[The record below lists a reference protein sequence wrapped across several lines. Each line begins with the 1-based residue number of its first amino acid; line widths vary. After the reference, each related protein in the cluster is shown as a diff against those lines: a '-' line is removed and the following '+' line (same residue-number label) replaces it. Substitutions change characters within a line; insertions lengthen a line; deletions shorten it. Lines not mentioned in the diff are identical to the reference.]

1 MNFEP
6 RPGSAVD
13 ERNGIVITAPRVLP
27 ASPPEDPSHIE
38 YQYLIHVHGERVDG
52 LGLFGSDE
60 FQGEGSL
67 RERRFTLDLS
77 RDWVLK
83 AALGFKEAIGNTDE
97 KFRFLQGLAE
107 GLVMANLDESSSKY
121 SIRYVAMTT
130 REALAQCGINLM
142 TPNLDELER
151 DIVLAEARVPVRVG

>member
-1 MNFEP
+1 MPLNFEP
-6 RPGSAVD
+6 RHGSAVD

-77 RDWVLK
+77 RDWVIRPHLASRK
-83 AALGFKEAIGNTDE
+83 PLETRTRNSGSCRACRRTGNG
-97 KFRFLQGLAE
+97 KFG
-107 GLVMANLDESSSKY
+107 
-121 SIRYVAMTT
+121 
-130 REALAQCGINLM
+130 
-142 TPNLDELER
+142 
-151 DIVLAEARVPVRVG
+151 